1 MATTKELLPDRTKKS
16 KPKPTEQESPTSVR
30 GLPVGQCVSISP
42 LLRADEV
49 LAAKVAK
56 ASRDETVLNFRK
68 KVQQFPFDET
78 ERVRIH
84 YWAEKIVYCWDAE
97 VMSIGPDN
105 QHVQV
110 ALRGEGVTAQ
120 RRNAIRINV
129 SMPFSFTIVEAQE
142 AGLAGQK
149 VFNGNTQDISVNGLK
164 FETGLPLQVGD
175 NLEMSFQLR
184 RAKPTPAFGWVVR
197 VTPSKHG
204 EAIKSIAVKFL
215 QMDEEDQMLL
225 LRALAECSAGTRS
238 A

>member
-129 SMPFSFTIVEAQE
+129 SMPFSFTIV
-142 AGLAGQK
+142 
-149 VFNGNTQDISVNGLK
+149 
-164 FETGLPLQVGD
+164 
-175 NLEMSFQLR
+175 
-184 RAKPTPAFGWVVR
+184 
-197 VTPSKHG
+197 
-204 EAIKSIAVKFL
+204 
-215 QMDEEDQMLL
+215 
-225 LRALAECSAGTRS
+225 
-238 A
+238 